1 MQLFKRDKEN
11 GKHEKNGADKL
22 PPALR
27 EEKDRLGAR
36 LLEAGFI
43 DEKQLDEACEESAR
57 EGKRLGQVLIEKRMV
72 TASEVVQVLTASLR
86 GPAGEEVIHME
97 ETKPDIRS
105 AHGELVSAQGEPV
118 EPQPSPEEVIDQPPQ
133 PQAPETKVH
142 EGGLRQI
149 ISKLRLRAENAA
161 EVVKPVSLTVT
172 PPVRTA
178 LEIEETVSPEAIP
191 EDEPTEVTYT
201 VVIRNTRRATGRNI
215 TLDLRELPDWFQP
228 SEIKVD
234 GQTVD
239 HPPGKTSPLEVGD
252 IAAGGSKTVLILGIA
267 SPSGETSVEQS

>member
-1 MQLFKRDKEN
+1 MQLFRREKEN
-11 GKHEKNGADKL
+11 GKQEKNGGDKL
-22 PPALR
+22 PPALQEER
-27 EEKDRLGAR
+27 ERLGTR

-43 DEKQLDEACEESAR
+43 NEKQLDEACEESVR
-57 EGKRLGQVLIEKRMV
+57 EGKRLGQVLIEKKMV

-86 GPAGEEVIHME
+86 GPAGEEVIPME
-97 ETKPDIRS
+97 ETKPERS
-105 AHGELVSAQGEPV
+105 AGSELL
-118 EPQPSPEEVIDQPPQ
+118 EPQPSPKEGTDQPTQ
-133 PQAPETKVH
+133 PTGTETKVV

-149 ISKLRLRAENAA
+149 ISKLRLRAENAE

-201 VVIRNTRRATGRNI
+201 VVIRNTRRATGKNI

-234 GQTVD
+234 GQRVD
-239 HPPGKTSPLEVGD
+239 HPQGKTLPLQVGD
-252 IAAGGSKTVLILGIA
+252 IPPGETKTVLILGIA
-267 SPSGETSVEQS
+267 SPPEETSAGQS